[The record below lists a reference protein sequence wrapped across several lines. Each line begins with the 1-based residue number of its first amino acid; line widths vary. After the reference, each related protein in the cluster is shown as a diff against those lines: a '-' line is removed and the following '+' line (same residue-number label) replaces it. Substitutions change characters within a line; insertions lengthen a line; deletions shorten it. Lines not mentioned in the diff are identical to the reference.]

1 MLEARQGHFI
11 WAACH
16 PFLAAC
22 VSADARLILS
32 NCCGRELEMQNSR
45 PYYPPVLRKS
55 ILDMA
60 FAGSAVHI
68 GCAFS
73 IVEILAVLHRS
84 HLRFPGNDPE
94 HADRDFLV
102 LSKGHGV
109 MAQYACMHE
118 RGWLPKSALA
128 RYFKDGTHLR
138 GLGEAAVTGLEVT
151 GGSLGHGLSVG
162 AGLALAAKFK
172 QSDQRIYAIV
182 GDGEA
187 NEGPIWE
194 AMLFAAH
201 FRLDNLL
208 VVIDKNDF
216 QAMGATRD
224 VLNGGDLAA
233 KFQAFD
239 FDTETV
245 DGHDEAALD
254 GALNTLKTLRNGRPK
269 AIIAQTVFEEW

>member
-1 MLEARQGHFI
+1 
-11 WAACH
+11 
-16 PFLAAC
+16 
-22 VSADARLILS
+22 
-32 NCCGRELEMQNSR
+32 
-45 PYYPPVLRKS
+45 
-55 ILDMA
+55 MA
-60 FAGSAVHI
+60 FAGSTVHI

-84 HLRFPGNDPE
+84 HLHYPDNDPE

-128 RYFKDGTHLR
+128 NYFKDGTHLR
-138 GLGEAAVTGLEVT
+138 GLGEADVTGLEVT

-162 AGLALAAKFK
+162 AGLALAAKLK
-172 QSDQRIYAIV
+172 HTDQRVYAVV

-194 AMLFAAH
+194 AMLFAAQ

-208 VVIDKNDF
+208 IVIDKNDF
-216 QAMGATRD
+216 QAMGATCD
-224 VLNGGDLAA
+224 VMDGGDLVA
-233 KFQAFD
+233 KFRAFD
-239 FDTETV
+239 FDTEAV
-245 DGHDEAALD
+245 DGHDEAALNA
-254 GALNTLKTLRNGRPK
+254 ALKQLKDLNNGRPK
-269 AIIAQTVFEEW
+269 AIIAQTVKGKGVSFMEGSNVWHYTRLTPETYAAALREVENS

>member
-1 MLEARQGHFI
+1 
-11 WAACH
+11 
-16 PFLAAC
+16 
-22 VSADARLILS
+22 
-32 NCCGRELEMQNSR
+32 MQNSR
-45 PYYPPVLRKS
+45 PYHPPALRRA

-60 FAGSAVHI
+60 FAGSTVHI

-84 HLRFPGNDPE
+84 HLRYPDNNPE
-94 HADRDFLV
+94 HPDRDFLV

-118 RGWLPKSALA
+118 RGWLSKSALA
-128 RYFKDGTHLR
+128 NYFKDGTHLR
-138 GLGEAAVTGLEVT
+138 GLGEADVTGLEVT

-162 AGLALAAKFK
+162 AGLALAAKLK
-172 QSDQRIYAIV
+172 QTDQSVYAIV

-194 AMLFAAH
+194 AMLFAGH

-208 VVIDKNDF
+208 IVIDKNDF

-224 VLNGGDLAA
+224 VLDGGDLAA
-233 KFQAFD
+233 KFRAFD

-254 GALNTLKTLRNGRPK
+254 AALQRLKQLKNGRPK
-269 AIIAQTVFEEW
+269 AIIAQTVKGQGVSFMAGDNVWHYTRLTQETYGAAVAELESS